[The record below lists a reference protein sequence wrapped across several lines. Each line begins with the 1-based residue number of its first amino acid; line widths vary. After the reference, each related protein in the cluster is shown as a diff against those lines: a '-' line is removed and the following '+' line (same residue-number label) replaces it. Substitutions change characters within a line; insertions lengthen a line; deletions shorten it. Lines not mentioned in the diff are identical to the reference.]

1 MNTQKLADLRGRLNQ
16 LRADYIKIVGGSSNE
31 FLDEVLQQLFVLH
44 VQKSLTS
51 PEKQSI
57 EYYKLLII
65 YVRAYKTPSQ
75 TVSLSNSDFIV
86 SKWSCFQTM
95 TTDLENDGLFKSS

>member
-31 FLDEVLQQLFVLH
+31 FLDEVLQQLFVLRPN
-44 VQKSLTS
+44 VSTS

-65 YVRAYKTPSQ
+65 CVRAYKTPSQ

-95 TTDLENDGLFKSS
+95 TTDLENLKSS

>member
-31 FLDEVLQQLFVLH
+31 VLDEVLQLRPNV
-44 VQKSLTS
+44 STS

-57 EYYKLLII
+57 EYYILLII
-65 YVRAYKTPSQ
+65 YVRHIKHLHKPFHSQ
-75 TVSLSNSDFIV
+75 TLI
-86 SKWSCFQTM
+86 
-95 TTDLENDGLFKSS
+95 L